1 MTIKERC
8 GIMRYAGMIEGV
20 CYSLELDST
29 MNENS
34 IEKLREVLLD
44 ISQHLV
50 YIADK
55 DSIMD
60 PSDYMILEKG
70 GD

>member
-8 GIMRYAGMIEGV
+8 DIMRYAGMIEGV
-20 CYSLELDST
+20 YYSLGFDST

-34 IEKLREVLLD
+34 IGKLREVLLD

-50 YIADK
+50 HIADK
-55 DSIMD
+55 DSIMN
-60 PSDYMILEKG
+60 PSDYMIFEKG